1 MHHLTIWVQSNLEI
15 DLMYKDLETPT
26 LVLLL
31 REARM
36 ERKELQAKEYA
47 IRQLINA
54 RSGVK
59 EPESYPRRDTKRL
72 STSEILDVGRMSK
85 QHIDPKVWV
94 DYIETIINK

>member
-1 MHHLTIWVQSNLEI
+1 MTYHNIRMKYSDMEF
-15 DLMYKDLETPT
+15 DDLETPT

-31 REARM
+31 REARL

-59 EPESYPRRDTKRL
+59 EPESYPRRDYKKL
-72 STSEILDVGRMSK
+72 STSEILEIGRMSK

>member
-1 MHHLTIWVQSNLEI
+1 MTYHNIRMKYFDMEF
-15 DLMYKDLETPT
+15 DDLETPT

-31 REARM
+31 REARL

-54 RSGVK
+54 RSGVR

-72 STSEILDVGRMSK
+72 STSEILEIGRMSK

>member
-1 MHHLTIWVQSNLEI
+1 MTYRSIRMKYFDMEF
-15 DLMYKDLETPT
+15 DDLETPT

-31 REARM
+31 REARL

-59 EPESYPRRDTKRL
+59 EPESYPRRDYKKL
-72 STSEILDVGRMSK
+72 STSEILEIGRMSK

-94 DYIETIINK
+94 DYIEKIINK

>member
-1 MHHLTIWVQSNLEI
+1 MTYRSIQTKYSDMEF
-15 DLMYKDLETPT
+15 DDLETPT

-31 REARM
+31 REARL
-36 ERKELQAKEYA
+36 ERKELQAKEYK

-72 STSEILDVGRMSK
+72 STSQILEIGRMSK

-94 DYIETIINK
+94 EYIETIINK

>member
-1 MHHLTIWVQSNLEI
+1 MTYRSIQMKYSDMEF
-15 DLMYKDLETPT
+15 DDLETPT

-31 REARM
+31 REARL
-36 ERKELQAKEYA
+36 ERKELQAKEYK

-59 EPESYPRRDTKRL
+59 EPDHYPRRDYKKL
-72 STSEILDVGRMSK
+72 STSEILEIGRMSK

>member
-1 MHHLTIWVQSNLEI
+1 MEF
-15 DLMYKDLETPT
+15 DDLETPT

-31 REARM
+31 REARL

-72 STSEILDVGRMSK
+72 STSEILEIGRMSK

>member
-1 MHHLTIWVQSNLEI
+1 MTYRSIQTKYSDMEF
-15 DLMYKDLETPT
+15 DDLEPPT

-31 REARM
+31 REARL
-36 ERKELQAKEYA
+36 ERKELQAKEYK

-72 STSEILDVGRMSK
+72 STSQILDVGRMSK

-94 DYIETIINK
+94 DYIEKIINK

>member
-1 MHHLTIWVQSNLEI
+1 MTYRSIQTKYSDMEFD
-15 DLMYKDLETPT
+15 DLDTPT

-31 REARM
+31 REALL

-54 RSGVK
+54 RSVVK
-59 EPESYPRRDTKRL
+59 EPDHYPRRDYKKL
-72 STSEILDVGRMSK
+72 STSQILDVGRMSK

>member
-1 MHHLTIWVQSNLEI
+1 MTYRSIQTKYSDMEF
-15 DLMYKDLETPT
+15 DDLETPT

-31 REARM
+31 REARL

-47 IRQLINA
+47 IRQLINL
-54 RSGVK
+54 RSGVR

-72 STSEILDVGRMSK
+72 STGEILEIGRMSK

-94 DYIETIINK
+94 EYIETIINK

>member
-1 MHHLTIWVQSNLEI
+1 MTYRSIQMKYSDMEF
-15 DLMYKDLETPT
+15 DDLETPT

-31 REARM
+31 REARL

-72 STSEILDVGRMSK
+72 STGEILEIGRMSK

-94 DYIETIINK
+94 DYIEKIINK

>member
-1 MHHLTIWVQSNLEI
+1 MKYFDMEF
-15 DLMYKDLETPT
+15 DDLETPT

-31 REARM
+31 REARL

-59 EPESYPRRDTKRL
+59 EPDHYPRRDYKKL

-94 DYIETIINK
+94 NYIETIINK

>member
-1 MHHLTIWVQSNLEI
+1 MKYSDMEF
-15 DLMYKDLETPT
+15 DDLETPT

-31 REARM
+31 REARL
-36 ERKELQAKEYA
+36 ERKELQAKEYK

-59 EPESYPRRDTKRL
+59 EPDHYPRRDYQKL
-72 STSEILDVGRMSK
+72 STSEILEIRRMSK

>member
-1 MHHLTIWVQSNLEI
+1 MTYRSIQMKYSDMEF
-15 DLMYKDLETPT
+15 DDLETPT

-31 REARM
+31 REARL

-59 EPESYPRRDTKRL
+59 EPDHYPRRDTKRL

>member
-1 MHHLTIWVQSNLEI
+1 MTYRSIQTKYSDMEF
-15 DLMYKDLETPT
+15 DDLETPT

-31 REARM
+31 REARL

-47 IRQLINA
+47 IRQLINL

-59 EPESYPRRDTKRL
+59 EPDHYPRRDYKKL
-72 STSEILDVGRMSK
+72 STSEILEIGRMSK

-94 DYIETIINK
+94 EYIETIINK